1 MKEIGERLKETRE
14 SIGISIEEVSE
25 DLKLEQEQI
34 INIENGNVD
43 AFKDIFNLKYFIR
56 DYAKYLGLDK
66 EEIVDDFNEYLF
78 DYTSKLSLEDIKK
91 EVSLKDEGPRIQSPY
106 TLESK
111 DERKKLIMTYIIM
124 GILLLII
131 SYFVVSMIVDKNDDV
146 DQILMGDVRW
156 IYQINW
162 QYLEF

>member
-146 DQILMGDVRW
+146 DQILMGDVR
-156 IYQINW
+156 
-162 QYLEF
+162 

>member
-25 DLKLEQEQI
+25 DLKLSQEQI

-91 EVSLKDEGPRIQSPY
+91 EVSLKDDGPRIQSPY

-111 DERKKLIMTYIIM
+111 DERKKLIITYIIM
-124 GILLLII
+124 GILLVVI
-131 SYFVVSMIVDKNDDV
+131 SYFVVNMIVDNDDNI
-146 DQILMGDVRW
+146 DQIVMGDVR
-156 IYQINW
+156 
-162 QYLEF
+162 